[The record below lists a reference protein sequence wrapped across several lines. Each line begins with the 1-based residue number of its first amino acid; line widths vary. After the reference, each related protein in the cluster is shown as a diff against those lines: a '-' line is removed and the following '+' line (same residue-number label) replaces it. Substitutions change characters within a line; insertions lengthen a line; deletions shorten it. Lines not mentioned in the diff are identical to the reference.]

1 MSIISSR
8 GHSFDGMGEVVGM
21 DRTLD
26 SCSGWEGI
34 GYYSQLP
41 GFSSPAL

>member
-8 GHSFDGMGEVVGM
+8 GRSSDGMGGVVGM

-26 SCSGWEGI
+26 LFSGWEGI
-34 GYYSQLP
+34 GCYSQLL
-41 GFSSPAL
+41 GS